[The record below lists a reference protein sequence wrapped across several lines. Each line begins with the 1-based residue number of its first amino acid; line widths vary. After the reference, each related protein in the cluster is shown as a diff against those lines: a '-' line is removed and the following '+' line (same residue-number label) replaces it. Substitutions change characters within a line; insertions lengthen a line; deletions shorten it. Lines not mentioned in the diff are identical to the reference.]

1 MTGRYSRPL
10 VIALVHRRPALIAAI
25 VVITPLVV
33 ALLALLARPWAP
45 VLDLAMTEFRVR
57 DVGGRFT
64 PLIGLPGRI
73 GDFPDQ
79 GSHPGPWS
87 FYLVAPF
94 YRLAGASAW
103 GMQFGSVA
111 VNSAAFVGV
120 VLIGRRLAGT
130 AGAVALAAVAAV
142 AIRGYGLNVLTHPW
156 NPYFPLALWL
166 LLLVAAWAVV
176 AGHHRLA
183 VVVAFCGTVA
193 AQTHVPY
200 LVSCV
205 VVSLVVLGAL
215 VRRWVAAD
223 GDERSAV
230 RDSTLIAI
238 GVTVFLWLPPIA
250 DQVRE
255 QPGNMTMLFRHFTGE
270 PDEPVVSFSLA
281 GRVFLRHLDAFGMV
295 VALVTRSDG
304 FVVRSGEP
312 YVGVGGSSIGGLIVL
327 AAWVVAAVWAYRRGH
342 RVLTSLNIVLGAAL
356 LAAIVSISRIFG
368 KVWFYLTLWAWA
380 TLLLVLLS
388 IAWTALLALR
398 ERRDVGSAP
407 PLMTAAV
414 VTVVASLLSLG
425 AVVTHE
431 VPEPMLSEGLRAV
444 VPDTVAAIEGELG
457 AAVGSDG
464 RYLVFWR
471 DAVIIGSQGYGL
483 VNELDRRGI
492 DVGVQ
497 EAWRVPVTQ
506 HRVMPPGTYDAEI
519 HFVSGVYIDEWRQRP
534 GFVEVAS
541 ADVRSEAERRRFDE
555 LRDRVGRRL
564 VEVGQAEIVE
574 VVDRNLFGASLV
586 PSLPQDVIDDLAEM
600 LLLGEPVAVFVAPPD
615 SSL

>member
-1 MTGRYSRPL
+1 M
-10 VIALVHRRPALIAAI
+10 IALFHRRPA
-25 VVITPLVV
+25 VVAGAVVVAPLVV
-33 ALLALLARPWAP
+33 ALFALLGRPWAP

-103 GMQFGSVA
+103 GLQFGSV
-111 VNSAAFVGV
+111 VINSAAFVGV

-200 LVSCV
+200 LVSSV
-205 VVSLVVLGAL
+205 VVSLVVLAAL
-215 VRRWVAAD
+215 IRQWRAAV
-223 GDERSAV
+223 GDEQVSV
-230 RDSTLIAI
+230 RTSTLLAL

-250 DQVRE
+250 DQFRE
-255 QPGNMTMLFRHFTGE
+255 EPGNMTMLYRHFTGE
-270 PDEPVVSFSLA
+270 PAEPIVSIGLA
-281 GRVFLRHLDAFGMV
+281 GRVFLRHVDVFGVAF
-295 VALVTRSDG
+295 ALITRSDG
-304 FVVRSGEP
+304 FVVRSGEA
-312 YVGVGGSSIGGLIVL
+312 YEGVGGSSIGGVAVL
-327 AAWVVAAVWAYRRGH
+327 AAWAATTVWAYRRGH
-342 RVLTSLNIVLGAAL
+342 RLLNALNAVLAAAL
-356 LAAIVSISRIFG
+356 IAAVVSISRIFG

-388 IAWTALLALR
+388 IVWTALLVVR
-398 ERRDVGSAP
+398 ERRSIGVGP
-407 PLMTAAV
+407 PIIAGGAV
-414 VTVVASLLSLG
+414 AVIATLLSVG

-431 VPEPMLSEGLRAV
+431 VPEPSLSDGLRAV
-444 VPDTVAAIEGELG
+444 APDTVDAIEAGVG
-457 AAVGSDG
+457 DAVGPDG
-464 RYLVFWR
+464 RYLVRWR
-471 DAVIIGSQGYGL
+471 DSVVIGAQGYGL
-483 VNELDRRGI
+483 VNELERRGI
-492 DVGVQ
+492 DAGVQ
-497 EAWRVPVTQ
+497 EAWRVPVTP
-506 HRVMPPGTYDAEI
+506 HRVMPPGSYDAEI
-519 HFVSGVYIDEWRQRP
+519 HFVSGIYVDEWRARP
-534 GFVEVAS
+534 GFVEVAG
-541 ADVRSEAERRRFDE
+541 ADVRSDAERERFDE
-555 LRDRVGRRL
+555 LRARVGARL
-564 VEVGQAEIVE
+564 LEIGRPDV
-574 VVDRNLFGASLV
+574 VDTVDRNLFGASLD
-586 PSLPQDVIDDLAEM
+586 PALPRDVIDDLSEM
-600 LLLGEPVAVFVAPPD
+600 ILLGEPVAVFIAPPG
-615 SSL
+615 SP